1 MTAMRFEKSG
11 FLKLCRSMMKLDFS
25 DLLYRV
31 SAQTLIICREKD
43 FANRGASEKL
53 ADLIRNYKIEMLGGA
68 GHEANTEV
76 PDALAKIIGG
86 FYYRE
91 YLEEKGDQIKV
102 KLQFKKE
109 Q

>member
-1 MTAMRFEKSG
+1 
-11 FLKLCRSMMKLDFS
+11 MMKLDFS

-31 SAQTLIICREKD
+31 SAQTLIICGEKD

-53 ADLIRNYKIEMLGGA
+53 AGLIRNSKIEMLGGV
-68 GHEANTEV
+68 GHEANTEA

-86 FYYRE
+86 FYYRG

-102 KLQFKKE
+102 KLQRKQE

>member
-1 MTAMRFEKSG
+1 M
-11 FLKLCRSMMKLDFS
+11 
-25 DLLYRV
+25 
-31 SAQTLIICREKD
+31 IICGEKD

-53 ADLIRNYKIEMLGGA
+53 AGLIRNSKIEMLGGVV
-68 GHEANTEV
+68 HEANTEA

-86 FYYRE
+86 FYYRG

-102 KLQFKKE
+102 KLQRKQE